1 MPFTRVLI
9 TVKTYP
15 TLSKSYTELVC
26 TAGVREDGSWIR
38 IYPAP
43 FRFLGSDQR
52 YRKYQWVELDL
63 ERNTTDPR
71 PESYRPRNIDDIRLG
86 SFVDAGRDWAERRQL
101 ILGGSPVYTNL
112 ADVIQGAKENA
123 FSLATFKPSEI
134 FDLVVEDVEEEWALT
149 KKQIAEANLAQGS
162 LFAAEDTPDFKIMPK
177 LPVKFSYRFRDA
189 AEKESK
195 LMIEDW
201 EIGQLYWNC
210 LKGADKVSAISKV
223 RKKYLDEFVTKR
235 DLHFFLGTTRL
246 WHGRAPNPYVIIGL
260 FYPPVLIQPSLL

>member
-1 MPFTRVLI
+1 MAFTKVLI
-9 TVKTYP
+9 AVKTYP

-26 TAGVREDGSWIR
+26 TAGLREDGTWVR
-38 IYPAP
+38 IYPSP
-43 FRFLGSDQR
+43 FRFLDNDQR

-86 SFVDAGRDWAERRQL
+86 AYVEAGKDWAERRRL
-101 ILGGSPVYTNL
+101 ILDRNPIHTNL
-112 ADVIQGAKENA
+112 ADVIQGAKDNR
-123 FSLATFKPSEI
+123 FSLAIFKPAEI
-134 FDLVVEDVEEEWALT
+134 LDLVAEDVEEDWAIT

-162 LFAAEDTPDFKIMPK
+162 LFAESDTPDFKLMPK

-189 AEKESK
+189 TGKESK

-210 LKGADKVSAISKV
+210 LKGADKAAAIAKV
-223 RKKYLDEFVTKR
+223 RQKYLDLFVGKR
-235 DLHFFLGTTRL
+235 DVHLFLGTTRL
-246 WHGRAPNPYVIIGL
+246 WHGRAPNPYVIIGV
-260 FYPPVLIQPSLL
+260 FYPPPITQPSFF